1 MIQIWRNLATKPEGT
16 SVILQA
22 TLYPAES
29 LKASAR
35 HWSKANLGKIS
46 IRTLKDGRLLCTL
59 VKKPGSVKPAPS
71 FDGIVTLEAGDPAGG
86 AAGGP
91 ACEVV
96 HGRARNQWVAGD
108 ADKVMLQL
116 RLSLNWRERS
126 RPGARAGSR
135 ARVSGGD
142 PLPRGSRA
150 RSYVTLSDSPPVFSA
165 CLEDCS
171 HTEQL
176 FERLIE
182 RWPASL
188 SA

>member
-71 FDGIVTLEAGDPAGG
+71 FDGIVTLEAGESIVYAV
-86 AAGGP
+86 GP
-91 ACEVV
+91 GQTRKAILQAVRREGQRAKSFTVV
-96 HGRARNQWVAGD
+96 RVING
-108 ADKVMLQL
+108 LQ
-116 RLSLNWRERS
+116 
-126 RPGARAGSR
+126 
-135 ARVSGGD
+135 
-142 PLPRGSRA
+142 
-150 RSYVTLSDSPPVFSA
+150 VTR
-165 CLEDCS
+165 
-171 HTEQL
+171 TK
-176 FERLIE
+176 
-182 RWPASL
+182 
-188 SA
+188 